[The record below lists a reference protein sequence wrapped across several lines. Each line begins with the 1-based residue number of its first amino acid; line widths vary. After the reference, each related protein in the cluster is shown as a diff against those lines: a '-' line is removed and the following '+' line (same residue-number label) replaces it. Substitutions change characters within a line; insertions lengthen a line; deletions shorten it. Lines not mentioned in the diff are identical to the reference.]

1 MLRKLLLGGAAASLL
16 VAATGAV
23 AETGPDGAESPIYV
37 PDPSALGLPPGA
49 VPSEA
54 LPASV
59 LADPVLPGLP
69 DAADLPPVPVD
80 VIEALILNT
89 PGAAT
94 VLDNYVR
101 TGAGDAAAT
110 GATAADRAV
119 AVIYELRSYSEVVP
133 PAQLLAAA
141 DTVMDVAG
149 RLVCPAQI
157 VCIEVRSDYQLPPGA
172 VGYDFGGPG
181 TPLVPGFE
189 RVSMNDPRIMGRDM
203 HEVQRP
209 GGHPLMHDGISGVQ
223 EMHLDVPP
231 GEYRVIFVTD
241 SNGTRNLERAPFG
254 EVIYANG
261 YDYNVPPS
269 EPSLWPFIAWFGDRN
284 TAISHT
290 GGALQIRVD
299 APDGNLDI
307 VMGFHAN
314 DDWQSYLTAL
324 VVEDVNAPT
333 DLGATEEANTQLLPP
348 EQCLFLDVLVADL
361 LQGVTPAAGTPT
373 DCDGPSPNNPD
384 CLVR

>member
-1 MLRKLLLGGAAASLL
+1 MTMLRKVLMAGAAAGLA
-16 VAATGAV
+16 VAATGAF
-23 AETGPDGAESPIYV
+23 AETGPDGTENPIYV

-59 LADPVLPGLP
+59 LAEPVLPGLP
-69 DAADLPPVPVD
+69 DAAALPPVPID
-80 VIEALILNT
+80 VIEALVLNR

-94 VLDNYVR
+94 VLDDYVR
-101 TGAGDAAAT
+101 TGGGDPAAT

-149 RLVCPAQI
+149 RLVCPAQV
-157 VCIEVRSDYQLPPGA
+157 VCIEVRDDYTLAPGA
-172 VGYDFGGPG
+172 IGFDFGGADA
-181 TPLVPGFE
+181 PLLDGFE
-189 RVSMNDPRIMGRDM
+189 RVTATDPRISGR
-203 HEVQRP
+203 EISEIQRP
-209 GGHPLMHDGISGVQ
+209 GGSPLMHDGLAGVQ
-223 EMHLDVPP
+223 EVHLNVPP

-261 YDYNVPPS
+261 FDYNVPPS

-284 TAISHT
+284 TSNSHT

-299 APDGNLDI
+299 APDGNMDI
-307 VMGFHAN
+307 TMGFSN
-314 DDWQSYLTAL
+314 PEWSTYLAAM
-324 VVEDVNAPT
+324 VFEDVNAPT
-333 DLGATEEANTQLLPP
+333 VLGATEEATSQLLPP

-361 LQGVTPAAGTPT
+361 LQGVTPAAGAG
-373 DCDGPSPNNPD
+373 DCDRPSPNDPE
-384 CLVR
+384 CFIQ

>member
-1 MLRKLLLGGAAASLL
+1 MLRKVLLAGAAAGLAI
-16 VAATGAV
+16 AASGAF
-23 AETGPDGAESPIYV
+23 AETGPDGTLSPIYV

-69 DAADLPPVPVD
+69 DASALPPVPID
-80 VIEALILNT
+80 VIEALVLNR
-89 PGAAT
+89 PGAAS
-94 VLDNYVR
+94 VLDDYVR
-101 TGAGDAAAT
+101 TGSGDPAAT

-149 RLVCPAQI
+149 RLVCPAQV
-157 VCIEVRSDYQLPPGA
+157 VCIEVRGDYRLPPGA
-172 VGYDFGGPG
+172 IGFDFGAPD
-181 TPLVPGFE
+181 TPLLDGFE
-189 RVSMNDPRIMGRDM
+189 RVSANDPRIAGRTLNDI
-203 HEVQRP
+203 QRP
-209 GGHPLMHDGISGVQ
+209 GGHPLMHDGVSGIQ
-223 EMHLDVPP
+223 EMHFNVPP

-241 SNGTRNLERAPFG
+241 SNGTRDLERAPFG

-261 YDYNVPPS
+261 FDYNVPPS

-284 TAISHT
+284 PGNSHT

-299 APDGNLDI
+299 APDGNMDI
-307 VMGFHAN
+307 VLGFSSN
-314 DDWQSYLTAL
+314 DSWQSYITAL
-324 VVEDVNAPT
+324 VFEDVNAPT
-333 DLGATEEANTQLLPP
+333 VLGATEEATTQLVPP

-384 CLVR
+384 CLIR

>member
-1 MLRKLLLGGAAASLL
+1 MLRKLLMGGAAAGL
-16 VAATGAV
+16 VIAATGAF
-23 AETGPDGAESPIYV
+23 AETGPDGTESPIYV
-37 PDPSALGLPPGA
+37 PDPAALGLPAGA

-69 DAADLPPVPVD
+69 DAADLPPVPVE
-80 VIEALILNT
+80 VIEALILNE

-101 TGAGDAAAT
+101 TGSGESTSTDS
-110 GATAADRAV
+110 TAADRAV

-157 VCIEVRSDYQLPPGA
+157 VCIEVRGDYQLPPGA
-172 VGYDFGGPG
+172 VGYDFGGAD
-181 TPLVPGFE
+181 TPLQSGFE
-189 RVSMNDPRIMGRDM
+189 RISASDPRIMGRSLN
-203 HEVQRP
+203 EVQRA
-209 GGHPLMHDGISGVQ
+209 GGHTMMHDGVSGIQ
-223 EMHLDVPP
+223 EMHFEVPP

-241 SNGTRNLERAPFG
+241 SNGTRELERAPFG

-261 YDYNVPPS
+261 YDYNVPAS
-269 EPSLWPFIAWFGDRN
+269 EPSLWPFIAWFGERN
-284 TAISHT
+284 EAISHT

-299 APDGNLDI
+299 APDGNLDL
-307 VMGFHAN
+307 VMGFSSN
-314 DDWQSYLTAL
+314 DSWQSYLTAL
-324 VVEDVNAPT
+324 VIEDVNAPT
-333 DLGATEEANTQLLPP
+333 QLGATEEANSQLLPP